1 MNYTENHIERVEDYK
16 LLTASGRYI
25 RKATKVIL
33 KNGKQ
38 ISFIEKLTKKEA
50 IKNALYQ
57 LNKGGI

>member
-1 MNYTENHIERVEDYK
+1 MNYTENHIAKVEDYK
-16 LLTASGRYI
+16 LLTGSGRYI

-33 KNGKQ
+33 KNGKE
-38 ISFIEKLTKKEA
+38 ISFIEKLGKKEA